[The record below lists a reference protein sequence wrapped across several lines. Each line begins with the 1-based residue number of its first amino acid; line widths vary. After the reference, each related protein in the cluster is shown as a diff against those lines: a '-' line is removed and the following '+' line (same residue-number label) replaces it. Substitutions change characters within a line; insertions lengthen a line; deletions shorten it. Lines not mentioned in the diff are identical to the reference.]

1 MTNKIKNILIF
12 CSWLDIDTNIGIF
25 FVEQAELIKEEY
37 CPVLVVFRK
46 EYLSRNNIFNNY
58 LVKIKKRKTTSN
70 ITVLEV
76 FYPYRKLLTNKVN
89 VFFENLALKK
99 LNSFLKKLKVST
111 SFVHA
116 QSLFDGGIWAY
127 KYHKLYNTPYLITE
141 HNQISYRNIDSNRTT
156 NSINALKNATK
167 LLVVSN
173 DKIRQFAA
181 NGLFFDFI
189 NVGNLIQSEF
199 KYIKKNTSSDEFGI
213 VTIGAYTP
221 IKDQSTILEAL
232 KIVDNQTKLK
242 INFTWIGFNGWG
254 GNYQKN
260 VIELINQYDYKNI
273 KIKLKSNLD
282 RESVALELHQ
292 ANLFV
297 FSSISEGMPVSV
309 LEALGC
315 GVPVFSSNCG
325 GVDEIINENNGR
337 IFQIK
342 DAQKLSSL
350 IISYFNKELT
360 FDNEK
365 ISKEI
370 IERFGEVAFKNKLL
384 TIYDDIK

>member
-1 MTNKIKNILIF
+1 M
-12 CSWLDIDTNIGIF
+12 
-25 FVEQAELIKEEY
+25 
-37 CPVLVVFRK
+37 
-46 EYLSRNNIFNNY
+46 
-58 LVKIKKRKTTSN
+58 
-70 ITVLEV
+70 
-76 FYPYRKLLTNKVN
+76 
-89 VFFENLALKK
+89 
-99 LNSFLKKLKVST
+99 
-111 SFVHA
+111 
-116 QSLFDGGIWAY
+116 FDGGIWAY

-254 GNYQKN
+254 GDYQKN